1 MMKVF
6 LAATV
11 LLILIGGVYS
21 LPFETGEEDHWLD
34 VLHQVVK
41 ESLYSIARP

>member
-6 LAATV
+6 IAATV

-21 LPFETGEEDHWLD
+21 VPFETGEGGAL
-34 VLHQVVK
+34 
-41 ESLYSIARP
+41 A